1 MNTLFDYL
9 DELSKTDE
17 KLAELLDV
25 YKEISEVFDS
35 ANDAV
40 NFQDIIDEPKD
51 NNTANVTI
59 SFQESP
65 LSSIKWG
72 INEQKTQQA

>member
-9 DELSKTDE
+9 NELSKTDE
-17 KLAELLDV
+17 KLAELLDD
-25 YKEISEVFDS
+25 YKEIAEVFDS
-35 ANDAV
+35 ANEAM
-40 NFQDIIDEPKD
+40 NLQTTNEPED

-65 LSSIKWG
+65 LSSLKWG
-72 INEQKTQQA
+72 INEQKTKQE